1 MSKVEFITTFNPA
14 SPSIEGLVKKHIDYL
29 HSDEV
34 LKKVFP
40 NKKFSVIYK
49 RNKNLKE
56 LIGPSLYP
64 KLSIKSNH
72 TIVSC
77 NKCDICKNFLVTD
90 SKFRCT
96 VTGKTYLIKGNL
108 SYDSCNVIYL
118 VTCLGRV
125 A

>member
-14 SPSIEGLVKKHIDYL
+14 SLSIEGLVKKHIDYL

-56 LIGPSLYP
+56 LIASSLYP
-64 KLSIKSNH
+64 VLLLAETN
-72 TIVSC
+72 
-77 NKCDICKNFLVTD
+77 VTFVRTFD
-90 SKFRCT
+90 YR
-96 VTGKTYLIKGNL
+96 
-108 SYDSCNVIYL
+108 
-118 VTCLGRV
+118 
-125 A
+125 